1 MVVDRRALDDVAFAA
16 WGPADTEPHLL
27 SPSRAHGGVLV
38 LTRFWRDN
46 QSVENGS
53 AQWIHDLAHPD
64 LGPTWT
70 GIHAWPV
77 SSSLTGRVVIND
89 RSGDRVRWQQ
99 IEDGKPLADLDDT
112 FDTSPDGTRGFQ
124 TDYVGRTISL
134 ADRARTTIR
143 TLALPGTDPARDDAP
158 IWLDASHAWMI
169 GPHGVVALDLAHGT
183 FGHAATG
190 WQLELSHA
198 PHPTSELRR
207 PFATDVATGR
217 DGPLAL
223 PGDAAFQALARDVAD
238 RSHTRILWWGPVK
251 LDGALHRTAMLQDPD
266 PRGDALFAALIEL
279 ASDRVIA
286 VTIDAVGFPHYQ
298 DPFPDSPP
306 AWGTGLASEPTP
318 PPHTIDFTAIT
329 VSSKWIHGS
338 GETFAFT
345 LAHDKPVVVSDSWT
359 ERENNGHGIDTSTG
373 GDGFSDGRGP
383 SLAHYKAHAMRFA
396 ISKPA
401 HTAEALATG
410 IHELPFQ

>member
-1 MVVDRRALDDVAFAA
+1 MITTAASPRYLGYAYLAHREINYDVPAHYLVSGLPGHWLQIDANLAPVRELVPPPDTHATSIVWLTGDDWLIDGPAGLWAWTAGQPTATQLRPKAHLRQYNADSHLVLLAGNQLARYAPDRRALDDVAFTA

-46 QSVENGS
+46 QSVEHGS

-134 ADRARTTIR
+134 ADRARTTIW

-238 RSHTRILWWGPVK
+238 RSHTRIL
-251 LDGALHRTAMLQDPD
+251 
-266 PRGDALFAALIEL
+266 
-279 ASDRVIA
+279 
-286 VTIDAVGFPHYQ
+286 
-298 DPFPDSPP
+298 
-306 AWGTGLASEPTP
+306 
-318 PPHTIDFTAIT
+318 
-329 VSSKWIHGS
+329 
-338 GETFAFT
+338 
-345 LAHDKPVVVSDSWT
+345 
-359 ERENNGHGIDTSTG
+359 
-373 GDGFSDGRGP
+373 
-383 SLAHYKAHAMRFA
+383 
-396 ISKPA
+396 
-401 HTAEALATG
+401 
-410 IHELPFQ
+410 